1 MSTGRSLLASPGVA
15 GAAVVVLLGCYSCR
29 AAEGDLSRSESA
41 SVETWRTSDME
52 FRRIARV
59 RPEPEYPAVSFEM
72 NRQGV
77 VVAEVVATEEG
88 RVDQVHVLEAPD
100 THMGNEVRGALA
112 RWEIDPPIDEEGR
125 AVRLGAKLYFY
136 FVVEDGEGFVRS
148 PEEMLR
154 ESGRGASDG
163 EAGPV
168 P

>member
-1 MSTGRSLLASPGVA
+1 MSTGVSFLASSGVA
-15 GAAVVVLLGCYSCR
+15 SVAVVGLLGCYACQAPER
-29 AAEGDLSRSESA
+29 DLSRSESA
-41 SVETWRTSDME
+41 SVETWRTSDMV

-88 RVDQVHVLEAPD
+88 RVHQVQVLEAPD
-100 THMGNEVRGALA
+100 AYMGNEVRGALA
-112 RWEIDPPIDEEGR
+112 QWEVDAPIDEEGR
-125 AVRLGAKLYFY
+125 AVRLRAKLFFY

-154 ESGRGASDG
+154 ESGQGASDG